1 MLFNS
6 NRREKKI
13 YPALIYTSANV
24 QSTTSQKHLGLIL
37 DSKLDFN
44 DHINK
49 KINTFNKMI
58 GLMK

>member
-1 MLFNS
+1 M
-6 NRREKKI
+6 
-13 YPALIYTSANV
+13 YTSANV

-49 KINTFNKMI
+49 KINTCNKMI